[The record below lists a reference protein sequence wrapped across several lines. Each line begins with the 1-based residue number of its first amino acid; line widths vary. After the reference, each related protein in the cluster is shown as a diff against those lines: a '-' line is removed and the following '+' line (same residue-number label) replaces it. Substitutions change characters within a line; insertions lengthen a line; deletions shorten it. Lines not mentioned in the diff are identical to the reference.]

1 MRLFPRLVFI
11 GAFLAA
17 ALLLGFP
24 APAPAAPANL
34 PSTPAAPANLSATPG
49 DGQVELTWDD
59 PSDDT
64 ITKYQYS
71 TDGGTGF
78 NDIDNSDQDT
88 TAYTIA
94 DLANGT
100 TYTLAVRAVNAT
112 GDGTASIVSATP
124 ASTPAA
130 PTNLSATPGDGQ
142 VELTWDD
149 PSDDTI
155 TKYQYST
162 DGGTGFNYPQQR
174 SGHHH
179 IHYCR
184 PGQRHHLHVGGARRQ
199 RYR

>member
-1 MRLFPRLVFI
+1 MTARHLSYPPRQRRHQPPRQTSQPRRVTARLS
-11 GAFLAA
+11 
-17 ALLLGFP
+17 
-24 APAPAAPANL
+24 L
-34 PSTPAAPANLSATPG
+34 PGRPQRRHNH
-49 DGQVELTWDD
+49 
-59 PSDDT
+59 
-64 ITKYQYS
+64 

-78 NDIDNSDQDT
+78 NDIHNSDQDT
-88 TAYTIA
+88 TTYTIA

-162 DGGTGFNYPQQR
+162 DGGTGFND
-174 SGHHH
+174 
-179 IHYCR
+179 IHNSDQDTTDYCR